1 MKPTLKEW
9 IADALGAVMLFAL
22 FYMLMLGAYV
32 MQPCDHVT
40 EFCGEAHAAP

>member
-32 MQPCDHVT
+32 MQPCDPVT
-40 EFCGEAHAAP
+40 GFCGEAHAAP